1 MILLY
6 ALELAESV
14 SKVQVRVMVQGKGEM
29 LVDFFRH
36 LSPVTIN
43 TLMRQMP
50 IHGRV
55 TMMGDSGISVLS
67 QITTGVEKS
76 KSSFL
81 RGDVA
86 FLSINGSICLF
97 LKESKTTRPM
107 NSLGK
112 IASGIEIL
120 DKVRTGDAVTFSSN

>member
-1 MILLY
+1 M
-6 ALELAESV
+6 AESV
-14 SKVQVRVMVQGKGEM
+14 SKVQVKVTVQGKGEM

-43 TLMRQMP
+43 VLMRQMP

-55 TMMGDSGISVLS
+55 TMMGDSGFSVLS
-67 QITTGVEKS
+67 QLTTGVEKS
-76 KSSFL
+76 RSSFS

-86 FLSINGSICLF
+86 FLSFNGSICLF
-97 LKESKTTRPM
+97 LKESKTPRPM

-112 IASGIEIL
+112 ISFGIELL
-120 DKVRTGDAVTFSSN
+120 DKVRTGDVITFSSN